1 MKTMTNSSLANLSHF
16 SAEGKAIQRLP
27 LEADSSQWLTTIE
40 RGEEI
45 DLDVLQQQI
54 SVFKAS
60 GQKQKSKS
68 EISIRNSGKSISH
81 STGSN
86 KAAIGVTAGLSQPET
101 ASIYKSTKHKPSLSK
116 SRIKRGFGK
125 LSIAR
130 D

>member
-1 MKTMTNSSLANLSHF
+1 MKTMTNLSLANLSSF

-60 GQKQKSKS
+60 GQKQKSKI

-86 KAAIGVTAGLSQPET
+86 EAAIGVTAGLSQPET
-101 ASIYKSTKHKPSLSK
+101 VSIYKSTKHKPSLSK
-116 SRIKRGFGK
+116 SRIKKGFGK